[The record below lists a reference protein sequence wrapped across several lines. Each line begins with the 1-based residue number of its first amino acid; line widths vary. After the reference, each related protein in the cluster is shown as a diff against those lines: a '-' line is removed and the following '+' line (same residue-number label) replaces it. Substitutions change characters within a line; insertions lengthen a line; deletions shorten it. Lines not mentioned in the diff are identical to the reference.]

1 MSEMDNLM
9 DTIVAGA
16 MLDHGASPNKLVA
29 QGGFVRGKN
38 KRQAV
43 NMRILWKKSE
53 DQYLREHLGKVP
65 LEEISRALGRS
76 ENALKIRFG
85 RKGYIAPSK
94 ISGWVSM
101 SRAGSLL
108 GLDSHKAKNWFRL
121 GILPGQIAHTKNRYV
136 AIIKMQD
143 LKRWV
148 TRPEHWPY
156 LKVERMQPGFL
167 RRLVEKAQARWGDEW
182 LSTRQVAEM
191 HGLPDA
197 KTVMVDIKKG
207 RLPAIQ
213 CPNMDGRHAGGWA
226 YWFVRKSDALKYDHR
241 IYTQGPV
248 KNWYTD
254 RAEAFL
260 VKLIAENKRS
270 GEAARLMKQ
279 DQRYLSY
286 KMHVLR
292 VGSK

>member
-108 GLDSHKAKNWFRL
+108 GLDSHKAKN
-121 GILPGQIAHTKNRYV
+121 
-136 AIIKMQD
+136 
-143 LKRWV
+143 
-148 TRPEHWPY
+148 
-156 LKVERMQPGFL
+156 
-167 RRLVEKAQARWGDEW
+167 
-182 LSTRQVAEM
+182 
-191 HGLPDA
+191 
-197 KTVMVDIKKG
+197 
-207 RLPAIQ
+207 
-213 CPNMDGRHAGGWA
+213 
-226 YWFVRKSDALKYDHR
+226 
-241 IYTQGPV
+241 
-248 KNWYTD
+248 
-254 RAEAFL
+254 
-260 VKLIAENKRS
+260 
-270 GEAARLMKQ
+270 
-279 DQRYLSY
+279 
-286 KMHVLR
+286 
-292 VGSK
+292 